1 MSTYR
6 SLSSVA
12 DLFTPDEFLTLQEF
26 TKKTLGDREPG
37 PRTLREVSKAT
48 LAHMLRSNVFFIK
61 NFCYTVQKDTQEV
74 LIDPFIGQYLV
85 LFAREVQRR
94 LGFAQRIIEIKPRQ
108 VGWTT
113 INLADGFHKMFHPN
127 AKVQV
132 LVMDDDVADDLMLK
146 VNTFYNAL
154 PSALVPMKR
163 IDNSK
168 MLVFDNPDPRSR
180 SRNRGLNSSFNI
192 TTPSQMRG
200 KTPTF
205 LVISEFA
212 HMKNP
217 DEIME
222 GLVQAMPLSPASS
235 VTIDTTPNGFDDRYY
250 PMVCQAV
257 EDNPQWVAAWERKGA
272 PSVADIFSGAL
283 GMPDNPGKWVP
294 VFMPW
299 FWHEEY
305 CTQEDHPRGHLPP
318 MTEREAQHLKA
329 TLGKEERYGG
339 EEETELWKRYGVS
352 LGRLWWRR
360 NKLDTSTGSPDIN
373 ERLLMFRQ
381 EFAATWHSCFVEYNF
396 SPFDRQG
403 LDIVSR
409 GLERPKVRG
418 RLATDEK
425 GAIYVDPS
433 YRSEWEEVRIYR
445 APEPGRRYTI
455 GVDTAAAYES
465 EEADW
470 TVAQVIERERD
481 EQVAVYAAKVP
492 PHRLRD
498 QLYLLYRWYN
508 NGYLAIET
516 ENVGYALPRQ
526 LFDMGARNQYYWK
539 RMDSDV
545 PKQTDYLGWETS
557 WKTRPDMESILVEL
571 VGKRAPGG
579 GGPDPGIVLHDQLT
593 IQQMQSVKRYPDG
606 RIKAQGK
613 AHDDYVVALMIALI
627 ASRDPY
633 APWRYREPEREEAPQ
648 LSRLG
653 ARYQQLFRTPGT
665 RNRPHF
671 DNL

>member
-1 MSTYR
+1 MTS
-6 SLSSVA
+6 A
-12 DLFTPDEFLTLQEF
+12 AQLFSPDEFLSLGEF
-26 TKKTLGDREPG
+26 TRDRLGDRDPG
-37 PRTLREVSKAT
+37 PKAMREVSRQT
-48 LAHMLRSNVFFIK
+48 LAHLLKSNLFFIR

-85 LFAREVQRR
+85 LYCREVQRR

-127 AKVQV
+127 AKVLV
-132 LVMDDDVADDLMLK
+132 LVMDDDVADDFMLK

-163 IDNSK
+163 IDNNK
-168 MLVFDNPDPRSR
+168 LLVFDNPDPRSR

-192 TTPSQMRG
+192 TTPTTMRG

-222 GLVQAMPLSPASS
+222 GLVAAMPLSAASS
-235 VTIDTTPNGFDDRYY
+235 VTIDTTPNGFDERYY
-250 PMVCQAV
+250 PMVKQAV
-257 EDNPQWVAAWERKGA
+257 EDNPNWVKAWERQGA
-272 PSVADIFSGAL
+272 PSREDVFSGRL

-305 CTQEDHPRGHLPP
+305 GTVEDHPRGHLPA
-318 MTEREAQHLKA
+318 MTDQQKQHLRA

-339 EEETELWKRYGVS
+339 EEETELARKYGVS

-381 EFAATWHSCFVEYNF
+381 EFASTWHSCFVEYNF
-396 SPFDRQG
+396 SPFDRRG
-403 LDIVSR
+403 LDMVCR
-409 GLERPKVRG
+409 GLEVPKARG
-418 RLATDEK
+418 ALRQDANH
-425 GAIYVDPS
+425 AIYVDTS
-433 YRSEWEEVRIYR
+433 YRSEWEFVNVYR
-445 APEPGRRYTI
+445 PPESGERYTI
-455 GVDTAAAYES
+455 GVDTAASYES

-470 TVAQVIERERD
+470 TVAQVFKRSND
-481 EQVAVYAAKVP
+481 EQVAVYFAKVP

-498 QLYLLYRWYN
+498 QIYLLYRWYN

-526 LFDMGARNQYYWK
+526 LFDMGARNQYHWK
-539 RMDSDV
+539 RMDLET
-545 PKQTDYLGWETS
+545 PKDTDYLGWETS
-557 WKTRPDMESILVEL
+557 WKTRPDMESILVEM
-571 VGKRAPGG
+571 VGKRHPQTHE
-579 GGPDPGIVLHDQLT
+579 PDPGIILHDETT

-606 RIKAQGK
+606 RIKAQGRS
-613 AHDDYVVALMIALI
+613 HDDAVIAVMITLA

-633 APWRYREPEREEAPQ
+633 APWRYREPEKEAAPAI
-648 LSRLG
+648 SRLG
-653 ARYQQLFRTPGT
+653 ARYAQLFRPTGS
-665 RNRPHF
+665 RNRPNF
-671 DNL
+671 ADL